1 MVVWITI
8 LYVWGIKYII
18 KNYNGYFKRKLPYE
32 FLLESAQRM
41 FISHRPIFA
50 LASYATA
57 GTHGHTQTKHMKI
70 RKNNLR

>member
-8 LYVWGIKYII
+8 LYVWDIKYII

-41 FISHRPIFA
+41 FISHRPVFA
-50 LASYATA
+50 PLASGHWPLVA
-57 GTHGHTQTKHMKI
+57 GLILSPHSSA
-70 RKNNLR
+70 LSPFP